1 MAECL
6 DSLGSL
12 TVRNFCKGSVFL
24 QQGKGY
30 QYLLSWA
37 YPPSFCHSHRCDG
50 SVCLRTM
57 AGGHQQLP
65 NLCLSEKHWN
75 SPSLFHAFWFARITL
90 ICLLYGQKSHF
101 FLLFPIRL
109 PLWTLNHLS
118 VFQVFPSVFFSTWI
132 SYKPYN
138 WLHLTSTAH
147 LLLFLPCVSS
157 SRLSNKLF
165 AKTSLA

>member
-1 MAECL
+1 MFSCNKGKVISIFCLEHILLLFVIPTDVMAQ
-6 DSLGSL
+6 
-12 TVRNFCKGSVFL
+12 T
-24 QQGKGY
+24 
-30 QYLLSWA
+30 
-37 YPPSFCHSHRCDG
+37 
-50 SVCLRTM
+50 VCLRTM

-75 SPSLFHAFWFARITL
+75 PPSLFHTFWFARITL
-90 ICLLYGQKSHF
+90 TCLLYGQKSHF

>member
-1 MAECL
+1 MFSCNKGKVISIFCLEHILLLFVIPTDVMAQ
-6 DSLGSL
+6 
-12 TVRNFCKGSVFL
+12 T
-24 QQGKGY
+24 
-30 QYLLSWA
+30 
-37 YPPSFCHSHRCDG
+37 
-50 SVCLRTM
+50 VCLRAM

-75 SPSLFHAFWFARITL
+75 SPSLFHTFWFARITL
-90 ICLLYGQKSHF
+90 ICLLYGQKSRF

-147 LLLFLPCVSS
+147 LLFFLPCVSS
-157 SRLSNKLF
+157 SRSSNKLF